1 MPSDWI
7 KALGVLNAE
16 TGATA
21 ARAAR
26 EKILEPARR
35 VLGSSQQ
42 ITLRLVVF
50 QGFVARAQALH
61 EGATQMVAA
70 ENPHAAF
77 TLLRAYAEN
86 AAAILYAKD
95 HPNRVQDFS
104 DTEGHGIPIGSI
116 TNYARKRFG
125 GFKGIY
131 DQISKFAHPQALGLL
146 ASSSIK
152 DTSMQWASA
161 PHFQQAED
169 QLLAYAWVV
178 ELAEATRHLLYEFAK
193 QYELGYFAQP
203 TPPDAFRPSCGAAIE
218 PGDPSEG

>member
-7 KALGVLNAE
+7 EALGVLDAE

-21 ARAAR
+21 AMAAR
-26 EKILEPARR
+26 EKILEPAER

-116 TNYARKRFG
+116 TNYARKRFD

-131 DQISKFAHPQALGLL
+131 DQLSKFAHPQALGLL

-161 PHFQQAED
+161 PHFQQAETNYLPTRGSSNS
-169 QLLAYAWVV
+169 QKQPGTCSTSLRSNTSS
-178 ELAEATRHLLYEFAK
+178 ATSRSPRHYNDVMTLDMVPIS
-193 QYELGYFAQP
+193 G
-203 TPPDAFRPSCGAAIE
+203 TDG
-218 PGDPSEG
+218 